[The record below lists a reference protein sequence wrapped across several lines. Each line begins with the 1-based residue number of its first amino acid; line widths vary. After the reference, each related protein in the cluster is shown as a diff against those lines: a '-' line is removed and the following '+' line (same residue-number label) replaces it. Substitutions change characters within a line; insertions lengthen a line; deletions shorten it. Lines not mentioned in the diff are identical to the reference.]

1 MSGSV
6 NNMNE
11 RFLPYSR
18 QEITEED
25 IAEVARVLRG
35 DWLTTGPEV
44 ERFEEALASYC
55 GARYAVVCANGTAA
69 LHLAMLALEVRPG
82 DGIVTSPITFLA
94 TANAARFVGADVHF
108 AEVDPR
114 TINLDPGD
122 VARMLAQNTH
132 GAIKA
137 LVPVHFGGQPARME
151 EFSALAGRHGVSI
164 VEDACHA
171 LGAAYRDSAGEMIR
185 VGSCRHSAM
194 TVFSFH
200 PVKGVT
206 TGEGGA
212 VTTND
217 RALYDRLLL
226 FRSHGMV
233 RRESADLSFQNA
245 ALAHE
250 DAGEVAPWYY
260 EMQALGYNYRITDFQ
275 CALGRSQLAKAEGFL
290 AAKTRL
296 ARRYRTRLAESP
308 RLSALVKPLG
318 LDEAV
323 RHAWHL
329 FVVQVD
335 FAGAGISRPELVR
348 RLQARGVGTQVHYI
362 PLHLQPYYRQHTG
375 LKRGDL
381 PLAEA
386 YYERCLSLPL
396 FPSMTEA
403 EVERVVAAL
412 EAAFV

>member
-1 MSGSV
+1 MFVSV

-18 QEITEED
+18 QEITEDD

-44 ERFEEALASYC
+44 GRFEEALASYC
-55 GARYAVVCANGTAA
+55 GARYAVACANGTAA
-69 LHLAMLALEVRPG
+69 LHLAMLALGVQPG
-82 DGIVTSPITFLA
+82 DGVITSPVTFLA

-108 AEVDPR
+108 ADVDPL
-114 TINLDPGD
+114 TINLDPAE
-122 VARMLAQNTH
+122 VERMLAQDN
-132 GAIKA
+132 GSIKV
-137 LVPVHFGGQPARME
+137 LLPVHFGGHPAKME
-151 EFSALAGRHGVSI
+151 EFSALAAKHGISI
-164 VEDACHA
+164 IEDACHA
-171 LGAAYRDSAGEMIR
+171 LGAEYRDNSGAMVR
-185 VGSCRHSAM
+185 AGSCRHSAM
-194 TVFSFH
+194 SVFSFH
-200 PVKGVT
+200 PVKGIT

-217 RALYDRLLL
+217 RALYDRMLLC
-226 FRSHGMV
+226 RSHGMV
-233 RRESADLSFQNA
+233 RNEAAGFSFQNTGM
-245 ALAHE
+245 AH
-250 DAGEVAPWYY
+250 DDSGGVVPWYY

-275 CALGRSQLAKAEGFL
+275 CALGRSQLAKAEHFL

-296 ARRYRTRLAESP
+296 ADCYRARLAESP
-308 RLSALVKPLG
+308 RLSALVKPL
-318 LDEAV
+318 EVAASV

-335 FAGAGISRPELVR
+335 FAEAGISRPELVR
-348 RLQARGVGTQVHYI
+348 RLHAKGVGTQVHYI

-381 PLAEA
+381 PMAEA

-396 FPSMTEA
+396 FPSMTGNEA
-403 EVERVVAAL
+403 GRVVAAL
-412 EAAFV
+412 EASLV

>member
-1 MSGSV
+1 MK
-6 NNMNE
+6 
-11 RFLPYSR
+11 
-18 QEITEED
+18 
-25 IAEVARVLRG
+25 
-35 DWLTTGPEV
+35 
-44 ERFEEALASYC
+44 EALASYC

-69 LHLAMLALEVRPG
+69 LHLAMMSLDVQPG

-108 AEVDPR
+108 ADVDPL
-114 TINLDPGD
+114 TINLDPHE
-122 VARMLAQNTH
+122 VERMLAH
-132 GAIKA
+132 GNGSIKVV
-137 LVPVHFGGQPARME
+137 LPVHFGGHPARME
-151 EFSALAGRHGVSI
+151 EFSVLAAKHGVSI
-164 VEDACHA
+164 IEDACHA
-171 LGAAYRDSAGEMIR
+171 LGAEYRDNSGAMVR

-200 PVKGVT
+200 PVKGIT

-217 RALYDRLLL
+217 RTLYDRMLL

-233 RRESADLSFQNA
+233 RNEASGFSFQNTD
-245 ALAHE
+245 LAH
-250 DAGEVAPWYY
+250 DDSGNVVPWYY

-275 CALGRSQLAKAEGFL
+275 CALGRSQLAKAEQFL

-296 ARRYRTRLAESP
+296 ADCYRARLAESP
-308 RLSALVKPLG
+308 RLSALVKSLG
-318 LDEAV
+318 LADSV

-335 FAGAGISRPELVR
+335 FPAAGVSRPELVL
-348 RLQARGVGTQVHYI
+348 RLHAKGVGTQVHYI
-362 PLHLQPYYRQHTG
+362 PVHLQPYYREHSG

-381 PLAEA
+381 PVAEA

-396 FPSMTEA
+396 FPSMTES
-403 EVERVVAAL
+403 EVGRVVAAL
-412 EAAFV
+412 EASLV

>member
-1 MSGSV
+1 
-6 NNMNE
+6 MNE

-25 IAEVARVLRG
+25 IAEVVRVLRG
-35 DWLTTGPEV
+35 DWLTTGPEI
-44 ERFEEALASYC
+44 ERFEEELASYC

-69 LHLAMLALEVRPG
+69 LHLAMLSLGVQPG
-82 DGIVTSPITFLA
+82 DGIITSPITFLA
-94 TANAARFVGADVHF
+94 TANGARFVGADVHF
-108 AEVDPR
+108 ADVDPL
-114 TINLDPGD
+114 TINLDPCE
-122 VARMLAQNTH
+122 VERMLARGN
-132 GAIKA
+132 GSIKA
-137 LVPVHFGGQPARME
+137 LLPVHFGGHPARME
-151 EFSALAGRHGVSI
+151 EFAALAAKHGIKI

-171 LGAAYRDSAGEMIR
+171 LGAEYRDNSGEKVR

-200 PVKGVT
+200 PVKGIT

-217 RALYDRLLL
+217 RALYDRMLL

-233 RRESADLSFQNA
+233 RNEASGFSFQNTDM
-245 ALAHE
+245 AH
-250 DAGEVAPWYY
+250 DDSGNVVPWYY

-275 CALGRSQLAKAEGFL
+275 CALGRSQLAKVEYFL

-296 ARRYRTRLAESP
+296 AECYRARLAASP
-308 RLSALVKPLG
+308 RLSELVKPLG
-318 LDEAV
+318 LADSV

-335 FAGAGISRPELVR
+335 FTQAGVSRSELVR
-348 RLQARGVGTQVHYI
+348 RLHDKGVGTQVHYI
-362 PLHLQPYYRQHTG
+362 PVHLQPYYRQHTG
-375 LKRGDL
+375 LTRGDL
-381 PLAEA
+381 PVAEA

-396 FPSMTEA
+396 FPSMTEP
-403 EVERVVAAL
+403 EVDRVVAAL
-412 EAAFV
+412 QESLT

>member
-1 MSGSV
+1 
-6 NNMNE
+6 MNE

-44 ERFEEALASYC
+44 GRFEEALASYC

-69 LHLAMLALEVRPG
+69 LHLAMMALDVQPG
-82 DGIVTSPITFLA
+82 DGVVTSPITFLA

-108 AEVDPR
+108 ADVNPL
-114 TINLDPGD
+114 TINLDPHE
-122 VARMLAQNTH
+122 VERVLARDN
-132 GAIKA
+132 GRIKVV
-137 LVPVHFGGQPARME
+137 LPVHFGGHPARME
-151 EFSALAGRHGVSI
+151 EFAALAAKHGVSI

-171 LGAAYRDSAGEMIR
+171 LGAEYRDNSGEMVR

-200 PVKGVT
+200 PVKGIT

-217 RALYDRLLL
+217 RALYERMLL
-226 FRSHGMV
+226 FRGHGMV
-233 RRESADLSFQNA
+233 RNEASGFSFQNA
-245 ALAHE
+245 DMAH
-250 DAGEVAPWYY
+250 DDSGNVVPWYY

-275 CALGRSQLAKAEGFL
+275 CALGRSQLAKVDHFL
-290 AAKTRL
+290 AAKARL
-296 ARRYRTRLAESP
+296 AECYRAGLAESP

-318 LDEAV
+318 GADSV

-335 FAGAGISRPELVR
+335 FDGAGVSRPELVR
-348 RLQARGVGTQVHYI
+348 RLHAKGVGTQVHYI
-362 PLHLQPYYRQHTG
+362 PLHLQPYYRQHAG

-381 PLAEA
+381 PVAEA

-396 FPSMTEA
+396 FPSMTEP
-403 EVERVVAAL
+403 EVDRVVAAL
-412 EAAFV
+412 QESLA